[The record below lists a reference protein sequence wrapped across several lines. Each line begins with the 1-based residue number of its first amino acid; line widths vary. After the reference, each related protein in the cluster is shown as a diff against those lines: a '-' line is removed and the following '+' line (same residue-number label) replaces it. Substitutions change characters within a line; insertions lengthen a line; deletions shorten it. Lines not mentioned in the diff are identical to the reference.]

1 MRLTSRG
8 RYAVSAMVDVARH
21 GADEPVCVA
30 AVARRQGISPA
41 YLERLLRQLR
51 EQGLLRSTRG
61 ARGGYRLGRGVAGIT
76 VSDVLSAVGESLD
89 ATACGSLDACS
100 DDERCGTHGLW
111 AGLTRHVED
120 YLGAI
125 TLAELDAGS
134 ATAPSTL
141 ESA

>member
-8 RYAVSAMVDVARH
+8 RYAVSAMVDLARH

-41 YLERLLRQLR
+41 YLERLFRQLR
-51 EQGLLRSTRG
+51 QQGLLHSTRG
-61 ARGGYRLGRGVAGIT
+61 ARGGYRLGRGVARIT

-89 ATACGSLDACS
+89 ATACGSPDGCR

-125 TLAELDAGS
+125 TLAELDTQPA
-134 ATAPSTL
+134 AAPTTL

>member
-8 RYAVSAMVDVARH
+8 RYAVSAMVDLARH

-41 YLERLLRQLR
+41 YLERLFRQLR
-51 EQGLLRSTRG
+51 QQGLLRSTRG

-89 ATACGSLDACS
+89 ATACGSPEACR
-100 DDERCGTHGLW
+100 DDQRCDTHGLW
-111 AGLTRHVED
+111 AGLTRHVEE

-125 TLAELDAGS
+125 TLAELEARS
-134 ATAPSTL
+134 AAAAATV